1 MRLAA
6 LAALLLSGVS
16 RFAVAGPPPSHPL
29 VALAPPASS
38 TDDARRAV
46 ALGPHGEVYAPDG
59 KGAWV
64 RRLPAT
70 TADHLSL
77 AGRAGAGA
85 AIVAFGEGVVY
96 RLADNG
102 WSAARLT
109 QKGAAIMSSGP
120 RAVAAVGRQLF
131 ALDRNVS
138 GEPAKLALA
147 PTPALAIGAGRSI
160 VIATDRGLY
169 RIAGTTTTR
178 LDRAPRRVTR
188 LVSDVWALVD
198 RGAVDLRTNT
208 TTPWPAG
215 VTVQVAALGP
225 TDSLVAVGSAR
236 GGLELLTL
244 RAGKLTRDPI
254 AVTPTGVP
262 VGVALDR
269 AGRAVVA
276 FRDGRLA
283 VRDHAAWA
291 TVTVEEQLPAEKPGS
306 PPATTP

>member
-6 LAALLLSGVS
+6 LAALLLAGVS
-16 RFAVAGPPPSHPL
+16 RVAFAGPPPAHPL
-29 VALAPPASS
+29 VALAPPASPN
-38 TDDARRAV
+38 DDARRAV
-46 ALGPHGEVYAPDG
+46 AVGPHGEVYAPDG

-70 TADHLSL
+70 TADRLTI
-77 AGRAGAGA
+77 AGRAGAA
-85 AIVAFGEGVVY
+85 VVAFGEGVVY

-120 RAVAAVGRQLF
+120 SAVAAIGRQLF

-138 GEPAKLALA
+138 GEPAKLALLPA
-147 PTPALAIGAGRSI
+147 PALAIGSGRSI

-169 RIAGTTTTR
+169 RIAGTKTTR
-178 LDRAPRRVTR
+178 VDRAPRRVTR
-188 LVSDVWALVD
+188 LVSDVWAVVD
-198 RGAVDLRTNT
+198 RGAVDLRTTT

-215 VTVQVAALGP
+215 ITVQIATVGP
-225 TDSLVAVGSAR
+225 ADSLVAVGSSRA
-236 GGLELLTL
+236 GLELLTL
-244 RAGKLTRDPI
+244 RAGKLARDPI
-254 AVTPTGVP
+254 ALSPTGVP
-262 VGVALDR
+262 VGVAVDR

-276 FRDGRLA
+276 LRDGRLA
-283 VRDHAAWA
+283 VRDHAAW
-291 TVTVEEQLPAEKPGS
+291 TIVTVDEQLPAPKPGS

>member
-6 LAALLLSGVS
+6 LAALLLSGGGRLS
-16 RFAVAGPPPSHPL
+16 FAGPPPAHPL
-29 VALAPPASS
+29 VALAPPASPN
-38 TDDARRAV
+38 DDARRAV
-46 ALGPHGEVYAPDG
+46 AVGPHGEVYAPDG

-70 TADHLSL
+70 TADRLSL
-77 AGRAGAGA
+77 AGRAGAA
-85 AIVAFGEGVVY
+85 VVASGEGGVY

-109 QKGAAIMSSGP
+109 QKGQAIMSSGP
-120 RAVAAVGRQLF
+120 SAVAAVGRQVF

-147 PTPALAIGAGRSI
+147 PTPVLAIGAGRSI

-169 RIAGTTTTR
+169 RIAGTKTTR
-178 LDRAPRRVTR
+178 LERAPRRVTR

-215 VTVQVAALGP
+215 LIIHVAAVGP
-225 TDSLVAVGSAR
+225 ADSLVAVGSSRA
-236 GGLELLTL
+236 GLELLTL
-244 RAGKLTRDPI
+244 RAGKLTRAPI
-254 AVTPTGVP
+254 TLTPTGVP
-262 VGVALDR
+262 VGVAVDR

-276 FRDGRLA
+276 LRDGRLA
-283 VRDHAAWA
+283 VRDHAAWS
-291 TVTVEEQLPAEKPGS
+291 TVTVDEQPGAEKPGA